1 MLAPARGLRKVT
13 VAAVDVSGVR
23 KDRRCLELLVLFLGL
38 VFFGTSFVFGTSFKP
53 GTWCPI
59 ITLHRV
65 ILAIR
70 RTRVRRVSSGG
81 GLGVSFGVR
90 LYPALA
96 LKVFSPIP
104 FLSVQTIHSSWHHP
118 ARPLQPRIN
127 HPPKTS
133 SPGTW
138 WPAADYPP
146 RNGTLSPRWRIGSGW
161 DVTPVPGGTVM
172 LAETPVSTAG
182 AWLVRDV
189 SVDAVLAG
197 VHAIV

>member
-1 MLAPARGLRKVT
+1 MPRAFSFVFGT
-13 VAAVDVSGVR
+13 S
-23 KDRRCLELLVLFLGL
+23 
-38 VFFGTSFVFGTSFKP
+38 FFGTSFVFGTSFKP

-127 HPPKTS
+127 HPPKHPLQVRGGLQQTILRATVRS
-133 SPGTW
+133 RHAGGLDRAGT
-138 WPAADYPP
+138 
-146 RNGTLSPRWRIGSGW
+146 
-161 DVTPVPGGTVM
+161 
-172 LAETPVSTAG
+172 
-182 AWLVRDV
+182 
-189 SVDAVLAG
+189 
-197 VHAIV
+197 